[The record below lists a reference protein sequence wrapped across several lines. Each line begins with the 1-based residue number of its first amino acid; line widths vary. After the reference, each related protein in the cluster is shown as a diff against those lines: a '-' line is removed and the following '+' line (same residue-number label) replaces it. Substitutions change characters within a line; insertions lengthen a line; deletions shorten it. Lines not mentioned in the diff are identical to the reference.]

1 MSDIAERGTALEE
14 AVRHVQELVATERRL
29 SERLIATGRECAA
42 LEAAASDATVS
53 ALLAGAEPDDED
65 RLAQVVLLQARE
77 RDTRRAVGAS
87 RDQRR
92 DAIRAVYRA
101 EAAERRAR
109 AAVLRTEAD
118 ERQAKVD
125 RLLDELQE
133 WQGVRYAPPEGHPG
147 GPGSPRLMR
156 VPKTEALRVEADA
169 LDAEA
174 AAWQDRQPVDGG
186 QEFADDAEA
195 LVERACYA
203 NPMAIGPTEEAVRKW
218 AAETVDHEGTRRRR
232 FKPDM
237 ARYLQPDAPIH
248 LRLQWAQGDVVAT
261 QSGVEPPSP
270 REWYLL
276 RRQAGRS
283 VEEAAADLN
292 IRVQMA
298 RQWEVRDDVAKNSAG
313 AA

>member
-1 MSDIAERGTALEE
+1 MVRKARRAVEE
-14 AVRHVQELVATERRL
+14 ARQRVAALLDTERQLAGRIAAAAAQR
-29 SERLIATGRECAA
+29 SEVEAQRS
-42 LEAAASDATVS
+42 EAAVT
-53 ALLAGAEPDDED
+53 ALLAGQESDGEAEAV
-65 RLAQVVLLQARE
+65 RLLRLQYREQDARQALVTARE
-77 RDTRRAVGAS
+77 QRRA
-87 RDQRR
+87 
-92 DAIRAVYRA
+92 AILAAHRA
-101 EAAERRAR
+101 EAEERRAR
-109 AAVLRTEAD
+109 AAVLRAEAD

-125 RLLDELQE
+125 KLLDELQE

-147 GPGSPRLMR
+147 GPGSPRVMR
-156 VPKTEALRVEADA
+156 LPKTEALRVEANA

-174 AAWQDRQPVDGG
+174 DAWQDRQPVDGG

-203 NPMAIGPTEEAVRKW
+203 NPMTVGPTEEAVRKW

-248 LRLQWAQGDVVAT
+248 LRLQWAHGDVVAT
-261 QSGVEPPSP
+261 QSGVEQPTT
-270 REWYLL
+270 REWYVL

-283 VEEAAADLN
+283 IDEAAADLD

-298 RQWEVRDDVAKNSAG
+298 RQWEAAAAG
-313 AA
+313 SPP